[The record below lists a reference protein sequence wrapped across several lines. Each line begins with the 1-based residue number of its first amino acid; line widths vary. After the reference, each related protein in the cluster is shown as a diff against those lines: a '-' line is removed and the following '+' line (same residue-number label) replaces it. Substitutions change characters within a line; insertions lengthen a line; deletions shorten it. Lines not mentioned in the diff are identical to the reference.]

1 MALQVELVSPE
12 EIVFTGEATMVIART
27 TAGEIAFLTGH
38 VPFVG
43 VIAGKSPVR
52 VFLTDGTV
60 MSVAVHSGFVEV
72 SHDRVTILSDVAE
85 LAGNID
91 VARAQTA
98 RERAELRLREKAD
111 DAEAEAALARAV
123 LRLSVSGASTTAA
136 AGAH

>member
-1 MALQVELVSPE
+1 MTLQVELVSPE

-60 MSVAVHSGFVEV
+60 MAVAVHSGFVEV
-72 SHDRVTILSDVAE
+72 SNDRVTILSDVAE
-85 LAGNID
+85 LAGSID
-91 VARAQTA
+91 VARAQAA
-98 RERAELRLREKAD
+98 RDRAEARLREKAD
-111 DAEAEAALARAV
+111 DADAEAALARAN
-123 LRLSVSGASTTAA
+123 LRLSLAGASTAA
-136 AGAH
+136 AH

>member
-60 MSVAVHSGFVEV
+60 MAVAVHSGFVEV

-85 LAGNID
+85 LAATID
-91 VARAQTA
+91 VGRAQAA
-98 RERAELRLREKAD
+98 RDRAEIRLREKAD
-111 DAEAEAALARAV
+111 DAEAEAALARAL
-123 LRLSVSGASTTAA
+123 LRLSVAGASTTAA
-136 AGAH
+136 AH

>member
-1 MALQVELVSPE
+1 MALHVELVSPE

-27 TAGEIAFLTGH
+27 TAGEIAFLAGH

-60 MSVAVHSGFVEV
+60 MAVAVHSGFVEV
-72 SHDRVTILSDVAE
+72 SNDRVTILSDVAE

-91 VARAQTA
+91 VARAHAA
-98 RERAELRLREKAD
+98 RDRAEGRLREKAD
-111 DAEAEAALARAV
+111 DADAEAALARAQ
-123 LRLSVSGASTTAA
+123 LRLSVAGASMTAA
-136 AGAH
+136 H

>member
-12 EIVFTGEATMVIART
+12 EVVFTGEATMVIART

-60 MSVAVHSGFVEV
+60 MAVAVHSGFVEV

-91 VARAQTA
+91 VARAQAA
-98 RERAELRLREKAD
+98 RDRAETRLRERAD
-111 DAEAEAALARAV
+111 DAEAEAALARAL
-123 LRLSVSGASTTAA
+123 LRLSVAGAPTAA
-136 AGAH
+136 TH